1 MSYIDDIMGFNPQN
15 LEAFQEPV
23 SNNNY
28 DVNIYKTNPVKLSKS
43 EDGHYRSKIRIIYN
57 PFDVKKSI
65 VPQATYYLKDADGSI
80 LVRSKLANGDKSC
93 PIFTAWKKLWFAH
106 ETDPQQQQKK
116 TWAREMFD
124 KTESQWCLIQVL
136 EDENQPELVGKILA
150 WKLPKAIFNKMSAKM
165 NPSPES
171 KKAPVPV
178 MDYLMGLPLDLDV
191 TPGPDDPSA
200 PERKQREISYDLCD
214 FDTEY
219 APIIKVDGTPLFE
232 ESELE
237 TIDAYVTAREE
248 SVKGKTAAKKEAAQ
262 KTMEGLKEQI
272 KTLYQKSLDYLKEN
286 SFDLVQECGY
296 QEWDDALK
304 ARIQNWIDCVLQ
316 LQNPQTT
323 VVMKK
328 EIVTP
333 VPEDPDNDVFDMMAT
348 AADVASGNED
358 AENLPF

>member
-28 DVNIYKTNPVKLSKS
+28 DVNIYKTNPVKLSKAD
-43 EDGHYRSKIRIIYN
+43 DGHYRSKLRIIYN
-57 PFDVKKSI
+57 PLDVKKSI

-93 PIFTAWKKLWFAH
+93 PIFTAWKKLWFTP

-150 WKLPKAIFNKMSAKM
+150 WKLPKVIFNKMSAKM

-178 MDYLMGLPLDLDV
+178 MDYLMGLPLDLDII
-191 TPGPDDPSA
+191 PGPDDPSA

-248 SVKGKTAAKKEAAQ
+248 SIKGKTAAKKEAAQ
-262 KTMEGLKEQI
+262 KTMEGLKDQI

-286 SFDLVQECGY
+286 SFDLVKECGY

-304 ARIQNWIDCVLQ
+304 ARVQHWIDAVLQ
-316 LQNPQTT
+316 MQNPQS
-323 VVMKK
+323 VVTQTSQP
-328 EIVTP
+328 EIK
-333 VPEDPDNDVFDMMAT
+333 EDPDNDVFDVLNGPIIQNSQ
-348 AADVASGNED
+348 DDNE
-358 AENLPF
+358 LPF